1 MVTEAK
7 QEISKEYIL
16 SLADEFEEKDGYI
29 DVVKLAEKLN
39 ISIFEK
45 ILPDNEPGYI
55 SFDDDDNF
63 FYITVNS
70 NNHLNRKRF
79 TIAHELAHF
88 VLHKEE
94 IKLHK
99 QIDRMGAKSLKKTEE
114 EKADRLASE
123 ILMPTNSLIRSLSS
137 YGIKKDDTIT
147 ESIIDKL
154 VKKFNVSKVA
164 MIIRLRRLNQFSVP
178 YIEFF

>member
-1 MVTEAK
+1 MLAESK
-7 QEISKEYIL
+7 DISEQYIL
-16 SLADEFEEKDGYI
+16 DLADQFEQKDGYI

-45 ILPDNEPGYI
+45 LLPDNEPGYI
-55 SFDDDDNF
+55 SFDEADNS

-70 NNHLNRKRF
+70 NNHINRKRF

-94 IKLHK
+94 IKLNK
-99 QIDRMGAKSLKKTEE
+99 QIDRLGSKSLKKAEE

-123 ILMPTNSLIRSLSS
+123 ILIPTKSLRRSLSG
-137 YGIKKDDTIT
+137 YGMKNGDIIT

-164 MIIRLRRLNQFSVP
+164 MIIRLRRLEEFSVP
-178 YIEFF
+178 FIEIF